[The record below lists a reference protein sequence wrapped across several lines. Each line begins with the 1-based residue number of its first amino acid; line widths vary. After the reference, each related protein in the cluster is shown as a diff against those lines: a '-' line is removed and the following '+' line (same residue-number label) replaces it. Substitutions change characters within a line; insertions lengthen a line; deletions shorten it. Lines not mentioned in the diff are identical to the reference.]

1 MAMPIAKDHSATA
14 NARFAAT
21 IINRA
26 ADIVIQAPRPPSGDY
41 AFAAL
46 QQARDECLASEGSK
60 ANQFRAYSFSQ
71 LLNDL
76 AQHIR
81 ARYPAYS
88 QAIAPIGEWSRAT
101 PPETVAAALRAAAGT
116 ISRLIAQRAIMASR
130 FEMMSDQESA
140 DYNLMRKAAALLTRH
155 GLSVNIDWERE
166 DTDGPIDYRGT
177 VDGVPWAFAL
187 AQLRKDPNRGYY
199 RKTVHPNARETF
211 AGKFQSPGEPLPQI
225 PRGADILQQALNK
238 AVLRGKQES
247 ELAALNGA
255 GYCLVI
261 QNWQFTLTPDW
272 KRISLPDLAGF
283 DAVLILHQETGVT
296 GAEVWQVL
304 RSTGFNPPLTGQNVA
319 DLNDIADFKLPGWRA
334 KAAAIQ
340 SAWEQLDELNLSE
353 ADFRNAVPKARG
365 KPDV

>member
-1 MAMPIAKDHSATA
+1 MAMPIAKDQSATA
-14 NARFAAT
+14 NACFAAT

-26 ADIVIQAPRPPSGDY
+26 ADIVSQAPRPPSSDY

-46 QQARDECLASEGSK
+46 QQARNECLASEGSK
-60 ANQFRAYSFSQ
+60 ANQFLAYSFPQ

-76 AQHIR
+76 GQHIR

-140 DYNLMRKAAALLTRH
+140 EYNLMRKAAALLTRH

-187 AQLRKDPNRGYY
+187 AQLRKDPNRGYFGTNGTPY
-199 RKTVHPNARETF
+199 RPNDITF
-211 AGKFQSPGEPLPQI
+211 DLGSSKASGEPL
-225 PRGADILQQALNK
+225 D
-238 AVLRGKQES
+238 AVLRRSRQICS
-247 ELAALNGA
+247 TWANCNQAVRRRAAREQAMTPADLWRDDKLPDHAAPFPVRACAPRLETHHPCTTSPVSCTRMA
-255 GYCLVI
+255 GYCTRKSPSSALQVC
-261 QNWQFTLTPDW
+261 
-272 KRISLPDLAGF
+272 
-283 DAVLILHQETGVT
+283 
-296 GAEVWQVL
+296 QVL
-304 RSTGFNPPLTGQNVA
+304 R
-319 DLNDIADFKLPGWRA
+319 
-334 KAAAIQ
+334 
-340 SAWEQLDELNLSE
+340 
-353 ADFRNAVPKARG
+353 
-365 KPDV
+365 

>member
-1 MAMPIAKDHSATA
+1 MAMPIAKDQSATA
-14 NARFAAT
+14 NACFAAT
-21 IINRA
+21 IISRA

-41 AFAAL
+41 AFSAL
-46 QQARDECLASEGSK
+46 RQARNEYLASEGSK
-60 ANQFRAYSFSQ
+60 ANKVRAYSFPQ

-76 AQHIR
+76 GQHIR
-81 ARYPAYS
+81 ACYPAYS

-116 ISRLIAQRAIMASR
+116 IGRLIAQRAAMASR

-166 DTDGPIDYRGT
+166 DADGSIDYRGT

-187 AQLRKDPNRGYY
+187 AQLRKDPNRGYF
-199 RKTVHPNARETF
+199 KTVHPNARKTF
-211 AGKFQSPGEPLPQI
+211 AGEFQNPGEPLPQI
-225 PRGADILQQALNK
+225 PRGAGILQQALNQ
-238 AVLRGKQES
+238 AVLRGRQES
-247 ELAALNGA
+247 KLAALNGA
-255 GYCLVI
+255 RYCLVI
-261 QNWQFTLTPDW
+261 QNWQFTLAPDW
-272 KRISLPDLAGF
+272 KRISLPDLASF
-283 DAVLILHQETGVT
+283 DAVLILHQETCVT
-296 GAEVWQVL
+296 GAEVWEVL
-304 RSTGFNPPLTGQNVA
+304 RTTGFNPPLTGQSVA

-334 KAAAIQ
+334 KAVAIQ

-353 ADFRNAVPKARG
+353 SDLRNAVPKARG